1 MVRRRSPSILFL
13 DEFDALAMR
22 RETAEDPGA
31 RRVLSELLI
40 QMSSVCLG
48 DGITIIAA
56 TNRLLDLDPAIVRRF
71 HKVIEVNLPT
81 REERQQIIV
90 HHLTPIDHQLSEEEI
105 GYLGESTDGWS
116 GALLY
121 VIVCSTND

>member
-1 MVRRRSPSILFL
+1 
-13 DEFDALAMR
+13 
-22 RETAEDPGA
+22 
-31 RRVLSELLI
+31 
-40 QMSSVCLG
+40 MSSVCLG

-121 VIVCSTND
+121 VIV

>member
-121 VIVCSTND
+121 VIV

>member
-56 TNRLLDLDPAIVRRF
+56 SNRLLDLDPAIVRRF

-90 HHLTPIDHQLSEEEI
+90 HHLTPTDHQLSEEEI

-116 GALLY
+116 GTLLY
-121 VIVCSTND
+121 VIV